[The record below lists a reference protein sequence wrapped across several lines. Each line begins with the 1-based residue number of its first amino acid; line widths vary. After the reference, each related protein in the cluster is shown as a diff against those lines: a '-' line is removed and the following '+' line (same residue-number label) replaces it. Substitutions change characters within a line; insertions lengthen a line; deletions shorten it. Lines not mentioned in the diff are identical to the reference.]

1 MIKLEINCR
10 FERRQQST
18 GTQQERC
25 GKKEVLLGGR
35 QGREFKKK
43 EDAEEEEMYN

>member
-10 FERRQQST
+10 FERRQPST
-18 GTQQERC
+18 GTQQEWC

-35 QGREFKKK
+35 QGREFKKERK
-43 EDAEEEEMYN
+43 KEEEMYN